1 VIRKLVKT
9 ALPVSRVTVAF
20 WAWRNRDELL
30 KWGGFVVGAVG
41 DLASG
46 RRDDVLAELKLR
58 ARLTADSR
66 TRGVEGLRIKV
77 QDGVATISGIVDE
90 DVHDVV
96 LDLASTSSGIT
107 RVRDEIQ
114 HPGRRPKFTSART
127 GS

>member
-30 KWGGFVVGAVG
+30 KWAGFAVGAVG

-46 RRDDVLAELKLR
+46 RGDDVLAELKLR

-66 TRGVEGLRIKV
+66 TRGVEGLRIQV
-77 QDGVATISGIVDE
+77 QDGVATLTGVIDE

-96 LDLASTSSGIT
+96 LDLASASSGIT

-114 HPGRRPKFTSART
+114 HPARKTKFTSATTR
-127 GS
+127 S